1 MKIIIQAPDLKL
13 SSTLTDHI
21 NKKVESLSRYYD
33 RIVESHVHLKKITT
47 DEPENKVCE
56 IKLAIPGKDLF
67 AAKNAVTFREAV
79 NKTVD
84 TIRRQIADRKPDN
97 QVSTPL

>member
-13 SSTLTDHI
+13 SRKLTDHI

-47 DEPENKVCE
+47 GKPENKVCE
-56 IKLAIPGKDLF
+56 IKLSIPGNDLF
-67 AAKNAVTFREAV
+67 ASKNAATFQEAI

-84 TIRRQIADRKPDN
+84 TIRRQIGDRKPDN
-97 QVSTPL
+97 QVSPPL